1 MSTIKIISHNVW
13 GMYAKDV
20 VKKVSNRNSL
30 MKKVYYE
37 KMPDV
42 IGAQEFSQDIRT
54 HNLPEMLSPDYAE
67 LDLSA
72 EVAACGVA
80 NLFTPV
86 FYLYKKYDII
96 EKGFFLY
103 DRAFNN
109 SDSKSIAY
117 AALRNKQTG
126 EVFSVCNT
134 HFWWKSG
141 PEHDAAR
148 VVNAMDILKIAAR
161 LPKPVFVMGDLNCI
175 SSSEAYKTLVA
186 GGLCDVR
193 FSAKEAT
200 TDDNTHH
207 PYPAYDEAKD
217 EFTAAPYPGTDA
229 KNIDYI
235 FIDREHSGNVK
246 KFEVLNSSD
255 ALSTSDHCP
264 ILAEYSF

>member
-1 MSTIKIISHNVW
+1 MSTIRIISHNVW

-20 VKKVSNRNSL
+20 VKKVSNRNAL

-37 KMPDV
+37 NMPDA
-42 IGAQEFSQDIRT
+42 IGTQEFSADIRA
-54 HNLPEMLSPDYAE
+54 HNLPEMLSADYTE
-67 LDLSA
+67 LDI
-72 EVAACGVA
+72 AADVNAAGVA

-86 FYLYKKYDII
+86 FYLYKKYDVIN
-96 EKGFFLY
+96 KGFFLY

-117 AALRNKQTG
+117 ATFRNRKTG

-134 HFWWKSG
+134 HFWWKGG

-148 VVNAMDILKIAAR
+148 VVNAQDILKIAAG
-161 LPKPVFVMGDLNCI
+161 LPQPVFVMGDLNCL
-175 SSSEAYKTLVA
+175 STSAAYKTLSA
-186 GGLCDVR
+186 GGLSDTR
-193 FSAKEAT
+193 FAASET
-200 TDDNTHH
+200 TEHNTHH

-217 EFTAAPYPGTDA
+217 EFSAAPYPGVNA

-235 FIDREHSGNVK
+235 FVDSAHAGKVK
-246 KFEVLNSSD
+246 KFAVLNSAD

-264 ILAEYSF
+264 IIAEYEF